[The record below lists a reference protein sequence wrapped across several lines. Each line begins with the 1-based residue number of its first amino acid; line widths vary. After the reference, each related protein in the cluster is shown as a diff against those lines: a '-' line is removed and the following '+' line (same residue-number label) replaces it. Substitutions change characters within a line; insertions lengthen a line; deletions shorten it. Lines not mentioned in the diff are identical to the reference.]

1 MPTDGEPTGRQTAIQ
16 HLEWGGGGGDSP
28 RPHSCE
34 FRKVTDALGH
44 PFKPAEPRSTT
55 SIAHSVAPHADSTTG
70 GGGKATHAP

>member
-16 HLEWGGGGGDSP
+16 HLEWGRGGWDKPPPPPG
-28 RPHSCE
+28 E
-34 FRKVTDALGH
+34 LRKVTGALGH